1 MTWSTWEPAV
11 FCSETGLQLSISS
24 TSISSVTFQYAY
36 SVIIF
41 YEIPDAHILSW
52 QVIIEMLFLCEVIE
66 ERFGVCLGQ
75 ATWVATARVL
85 LRIRVQFSLRLLQFQ
100 NVYALM

>member
-11 FCSETGLQLSISS
+11 FCGEKGLQLSISS
-24 TSISSVTFQYAY
+24 ISISSVTFQYAY
-36 SVIIF
+36 TVINI
-41 YEIPDAHILSW
+41 YEILGANISSW
-52 QVIIEMLFLCEVIE
+52 QVIIEVLFSCEVIE
-66 ERFGVCLGQ
+66 EEFGVCLGQ
-75 ATWVATARVL
+75 ATCVAAARVL

>member
-75 ATWVATARVL
+75 ATCVAAARVL